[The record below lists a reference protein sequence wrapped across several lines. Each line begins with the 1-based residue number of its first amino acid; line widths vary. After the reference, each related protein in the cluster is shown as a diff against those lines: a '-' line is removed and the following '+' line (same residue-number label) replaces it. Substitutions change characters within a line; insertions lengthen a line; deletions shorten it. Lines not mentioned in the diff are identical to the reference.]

1 MIISRHQVLNVLKA
15 YGLQPPAAAGSGVES
30 GAAAGSARRA
40 PGRDR
45 VELSA
50 EATAVRRFT
59 ELARQLPDV
68 RADRVEEIRQRLA
81 GGEYRVDP
89 HAVAERML
97 YRLLADRAQEG
108 R

>member
-1 MIISRHQVLNVLKA
+1 MIISRHQVASVLRA
-15 YGLQPPAAAGSGVES
+15 YGLGKTEHPEPA
-30 GAAAGSARRA
+30 GAASKARQA

-50 EATAVRRFT
+50 EAVAVQR
-59 ELARQLPDV
+59 LVAMARDLPEV
-68 RADRVEEIRQRLA
+68 RAERVAELRERIAR
-81 GGEYRVDP
+81 GDYRVDP
-89 HAVAERML
+89 EAVAERLL